1 MGGKRYSPFQV
12 ASRCPT
18 NHLDISHLQLSGIMI
33 TAGIVLATL
42 SAPRNRRPS
51 GLLSTTT
58 SATTSIWAV
67 DNLQYF
73 AGIGLLSF
81 ALFLSAWL
89 GLVQEKTYE
98 LYGKQW
104 REALF
109 YSVSTLLLSDRYLI
123 GKVPLTK

>member
-1 MGGKRYSPFQV
+1 MVDGRKAVFPIPSGKSMPPNRLV
-12 ASRCPT
+12 V
-18 NHLDISHLQLSGIMI
+18 SHLQLSGIMI

-98 LYGKQW
+98 VYGKQW

-109 YSVSTLLLSDRYLI
+109 YSVSTLLSI
-123 GKVPLTK
+123 